1 MGRFILKARQNKMS
15 TAQQKR
21 SLVKLPLKDG
31 AQRKKQKLDGHMG
44 GRAQLL
50 MCLNMEAQRKSHA
63 KLDSTRVLHSIRDHT
78 RPSMPLQLEA
88 RRKSKL
94 DVNITQLLKGI
105 REKLKETSIHMH
117 SVLCWLAPQAD
128 AIRKAEIAEAMDTL
142 FSLSR
147 WQRQRGQLPRLRQIQ
162 SGRRRSLEP

>member
-1 MGRFILKARQNKMS
+1 M
-15 TAQQKR
+15 
-21 SLVKLPLKDG
+21 KLLLKDG
-31 AQRKKQKLDGHMG
+31 AQRKKQK
-44 GRAQLL
+44 RA
-50 MCLNMEAQRKSHA
+50 
-63 KLDSTRVLHSIRDHT
+63 LHSVRDHA

-88 RRKSKL
+88 RRKRKP
-94 DVNITQLLKGI
+94 DMNITQLLKGI

-162 SGRRRSLEP
+162 SGRRRSLEL